1 MATIRKRG
9 NRWQAQVR
17 RREHPPI
24 SKTFNVK
31 SDAARW
37 ARTVEIAIDRGE
49 ILSHLNS
56 PQTIETL
63 ADLMVQYRDR
73 VTTKKR
79 GSKVETLRINKFLSH
94 PLCKTKVKFVTPYL
108 IAAYRDE
115 RLRAVKGETVRRD
128 LTILSHAFNI
138 AIREWGLPILNNPVS
153 KIEKPKP
160 AKGRERRISKEEL
173 DALLRGCEQGRNK
186 YLRYAIQLAV
196 LTGMRRGELLKM
208 KWEHLDRKKNLLLLP
223 TTKNGYSR
231 VIPLCG
237 NAIKVLNIIG
247 VREEGFVLD
256 VSENALRLSWER
268 LRNRVGI
275 KDIRFHDLRHEA
287 ISRFFEMGLSLP
299 EVALISGHKEP
310 RMLMRYTHISAS
322 SISPKLRS

>member
-196 LTGMRRGELLKM
+196 LTGMRRGELL
-208 KWEHLDRKKNLLLLP
+208 
-223 TTKNGYSR
+223 
-231 VIPLCG
+231 
-237 NAIKVLNIIG
+237 
-247 VREEGFVLD
+247 
-256 VSENALRLSWER
+256 RLSWER